1 MTTEGTTNILDIKW
15 NFSKINIPTAQSKV
29 YKDEC
34 VLSYD
39 TPKSEHGIN
48 VCLNTFLSFSSHF
61 TKLYH
66 QKTGNN
72 IFLNIKQ
79 IPIHK
84 NVDNKKKQQEEE
96 DVNENK
102 PKKLKIDESS
112 NNNDNGT
119 VEYEQLLSLVCLD
132 PIHKVIPLPNNDIPE
147 KVKMAVEAIIKSE
160 SVERKEDLSAWE
172 ASPAQP
178 SPHAKNLVQVGSVKI
193 PPHGWKCQ
201 HCDKTEN
208 LWLCL
213 TCGEISCGRKFWDG
227 TGGNNH
233 GVEHYQATR
242 HPLVVKLGTIESGGE
257 KADVYSYPEDEMV
270 LDEHLI
276 RHLEYFG
283 INVVEMKKTEKTMA
297 ELELDQNL
305 SFDFSRIQE
314 SDKVLQPLF
323 GPGFTGL
330 RNLGNSCYLASVMQ
344 SLFSIEEFGQ
354 RFLDRDMQIFMES
367 GRDVLTVDD
376 VELQTRKLA
385 NGLLSGNY
393 SLPIDSVTGG
403 DENSRYQEGIGPKSF
418 KQTVG
423 KNHPEFSTMRQQDAM
438 EFFQH
443 LMSLYERNQLT
454 NPNVKHL
461 SDPSQLFKFK
471 TEQRT
476 ECSESHQVKYMYNSD
491 NILSVP
497 VPLEQAINREEY
509 EQYVAR
515 EKQREKEKKENG
527 ATGTTSNNINDKPID
542 QKESKESVVRP
553 RVLMKACV
561 DALGQPEAIE
571 GFYSSALGRRTTA
584 IQTNKLSTFPDYLVV
599 QVRRFILDGWALKK
613 LDVFVEEP
621 QEIDISHLRA
631 HGLQPNEV
639 ELPEEKEPAK
649 EQGAAQLP
657 TFDQSIVSAIME
669 MGFPELHA
677 QKAAINTNNAGVEQA
692 MNWIFEHSTDADI
705 DQPLEQPSSNDAKKG
720 TSSVNE
726 DLVEM
731 ITSMGIERDH
741 AILAL
746 KNTDN
751 NVERAID
758 WVFSHMDEI
767 PALLAAEQN
776 QSLAA
781 TATAT
786 SQATSAPQEPAY
798 TDGSGKYELFA
809 FVSHIGTSTNCG
821 HYVAHIKKQVGDESH
836 WVMFNDSKVAKSEE
850 PPFDMGYLYFYKRK
864 Q

>member
-1 MTTEGTTNILDIKW
+1 MSDISDIKW

-34 VLSYD
+34 VLSFD
-39 TPKSEHGIN
+39 TPKSEHGLN
-48 VCLNTFLSFSSHF
+48 LCLNTFLAFGSRF
-61 TKLYH
+61 TKMYH

-79 IPIHK
+79 I
-84 NVDNKKKQQEEE
+84 KKQKPVSAEASNKE
-96 DVNENK
+96 NEPTKVAIGVDGGFPAYKDSDPNQ
-102 PKKLKIDESS
+102 
-112 NNNDNGT
+112 N

-132 PIHKVIPLPNNDIPE
+132 PINKVIPLPNNDIPE
-147 KVKMAVEAIIKSE
+147 KVKMAVDAIMKSE
-160 SVERKEDLSAWE
+160 SVERKEDLNAWE
-172 ASPAQP
+172 PAPAKP
-178 SPHAKNLVQVGSVKI
+178 SPHAKDLVQVGDVKI

-213 TCGEISCGRKFWDG
+213 SCGEISCGRKFWDG

-233 GVEHYQATR
+233 GVEHYQNTK

-270 LDEHLI
+270 IDENLI
-276 RHLEYFG
+276 DHMNYFG
-283 INVVEMKKTEKTMA
+283 INVLEMKKTEKTIA

-314 SDKVLQPLF
+314 SDKILQPLF
-323 GPGFTGL
+323 GPDFTGL

-344 SLFSIEEFGQ
+344 SLFSIQEFKK
-354 RFLDRDMQIFMES
+354 RFFDADMSIYAETDTPIDS
-367 GRDVLTVDD
+367 

-385 NGLLSGNY
+385 YGLLSGEY
-393 SLPIDSVTGG
+393 SHPIEAKDG
-403 DENSRYQEGIGPKSF
+403 DENSRYQEGVGPKSF
-418 KQTVG
+418 KHTIG
-423 KNHPEFSTMRQQDAM
+423 KSHPEFSTMRQQDAM
-438 EFFQH
+438 EFYQH

-454 NPNVKHL
+454 NPNVKAL
-461 SDPSQLFKFK
+461 FDPTNLFKFK

-476 ECSESHQVKYMYNSD
+476 ECSESHQVQYIYNSD

-497 VPLEQAINREEY
+497 VPLEQAINNDEY
-509 EQYVAR
+509 EQYTLR
-515 EKQREKEKKENG
+515 EKQREEKERAEKKDN
-527 ATGTTSNNINDKPID
+527 ASNINERSLKNEE
-542 QKESKESVVRP
+542 KEAVVRP
-553 RVLMKACV
+553 KVLMKSCV
-561 DALGQPEAIE
+561 DALGQAEAIS
-571 GFYSSALGRRTTA
+571 GFYSSALNRRTTG
-584 IQTNKLSTFPDYLVV
+584 IQTNKLATFPDYLVV

-621 QEIDISHLRA
+621 QEIDISHLRG

-639 ELPEEKEPAK
+639 ELPQEKEVV
-649 EQGAAQLP
+649 EETQTSQLP
-657 TFDQSIVSAIME
+657 TFDPSIVSAIVD
-669 MGFPELHA
+669 MGFSELHA
-677 QKAAINTNNAGVEQA
+677 QKAAINTNNAGVEPA

-705 DQPLEQPSSNDAKKG
+705 DTPLEQPKGESS
-720 TSSVNE
+720 TSTPTVNE
-726 DLVEM
+726 DLVDM
-731 ITSMGIERDH
+731 ITGMGIERDH

-767 PALLAAEQN
+767 PALLAAETQPTGG
-776 QSLAA
+776 QSSATTQAA
-781 TATAT
+781 
-786 SQATSAPQEPAY
+786 EPAY

-821 HYVAHIKKQVGDESH
+821 HYVAHIKKTVGDESH
-836 WVMFNDSKVAKSEE
+836 WVLFNDSKVAKSED
-850 PPFDMGYLYFYKRK
+850 PPFDMGYMYFYKRK
-864 Q
+864 